1 MSTDTPPGG
10 HGTARPLML
19 AGARLADGRAVDV
32 RISGGRIEAVG
43 AAGGLRAADRVDLT
57 GYLLLPAPVEP
68 HAHLDEAFTASDAP
82 GPGEALG
89 PGGTLGPGGISP
101 GADTAESAHRRVTEA
116 ALLGLGHGAVVQ
128 RTQVRIGGVRALARL
143 EGALAAGRSLR
154 GLMELQ
160 VVALPGPLTGGQGA
174 QGRALLREALAMGAH
189 AVGGCPDL
197 VRDPDPTEFL
207 RIAAGLAAEAGRPL
221 DLHTDARDRLRF
233 ARLTEALADVLSRL
247 PTGAVLGPCP
257 GLGLLTRDAL
267 ARAADRLAVAGIT
280 VTCLPQG
287 EHCVG
292 SAAGPVSA
300 RLPVRELRAA
310 GVTVAAG
317 SGALRDRANPV
328 GRPDPLEAAFLLAS
342 GGALDPEAAYACV
355 SGAAREVLGLPPV
368 RVEAGFPADLL
379 AVRGEDLRGALSS
392 GHSRVV
398 LHGGR
403 IVSRT
408 SAVRDYA
415 DADGPAVPRQGR
427 GGGPG
432 RPT

>member
-10 HGTARPLML
+10 HGAARPLLL
-19 AGARLADGRAVDV
+19 AGARLPDGRPVDV

-43 AAGGLRAADRVDLT
+43 SAGGLRAADRVDLT

-68 HAHLDEAFTASDAP
+68 HAHLDEAFRASEAP
-82 GPGEALG
+82 GPGGALGPDRTLG
-89 PGGTLGPGGISP
+89 PGGTGP

-160 VVALPGPLTGGQGA
+160 VVALPGPLTGGPGA

-189 AVGGCPDL
+189 AVGGCPDQ

-233 ARLTEALADVLSRL
+233 ARLTEALADVLTRQ
-247 PTGAVLGPCP
+247 PTRVVLGPCP
-257 GLGLLTRDAL
+257 GLGLLTGDAL
-267 ARAADRLAVAGIT
+267 ARAADRLAAAGIA

-287 EHCVG
+287 ERCAG
-292 SAAGPVSA
+292 TSAGPVSA

-342 GGALDPEAAYACV
+342 GGTLDPEAAYACV
-355 SGAAREVLGLPPV
+355 SDAAREVLGLPPV

-379 AVRGEDLRGALSS
+379 AVRGEDLRGALSG
-392 GHSRVV
+392 GHSRLV
-398 LHGGR
+398 LHAGR

-408 SAVRDYA
+408 SAVREYA